1 MPAHFSPRKPG
12 RPKGA
17 LAEPTHTLTARV
29 RELIDLAHAG
39 NLTNAS
45 RLTGLSYPTL
55 RDLYVGANTTPG
67 LGTLESLRAPY
78 GLELPWLMG
87 EGEGERIPVLG
98 RYGLLPP
105 APADSQKSRALREVL
120 IPFEAW
126 VMYCTFVD
134 LEQELIKLGPGP
146 QRPIVA
152 EATGDA
158 FIFRLT
164 SFLMQPLLSAEK
176 LGVAGVII
184 PSDGTPVDRSSV
196 QHRRWIDRLDHLG
209 LMWRSLL
216 PWVDGDSP

>member
-1 MPAHFSPRKPG
+1 MAAQSLTRKPG
-12 RPKGA
+12 RPKGTLGEA
-17 LAEPTHTLTARV
+17 AHTLTARV
-29 RELIDLAHAG
+29 RKLIDVAHAG

-78 GLELPWLMG
+78 GLELAWFLG
-87 EGEGERIPVLG
+87 EGDEKRIPLLG
-98 RYGLLPP
+98 RQGLLPP
-105 APADSQKSRALREVL
+105 APSEAQRSRALREVL

-134 LEQELIKLGPGP
+134 VERELVKLGPGRE
-146 QRPIVA
+146 RPIVA

-158 FIFRLT
+158 FVFRLT

-176 LGVAGVII
+176 LGVAGVVMEAAG
-184 PSDGTPVDRSSV
+184 SAGDRSPV
-196 QHRRWIDRLDHLG
+196 EHQRWIDRLECLG
-209 LMWRSLL
+209 RMWRSLL
-216 PWVDGDSP
+216 PWVGSD